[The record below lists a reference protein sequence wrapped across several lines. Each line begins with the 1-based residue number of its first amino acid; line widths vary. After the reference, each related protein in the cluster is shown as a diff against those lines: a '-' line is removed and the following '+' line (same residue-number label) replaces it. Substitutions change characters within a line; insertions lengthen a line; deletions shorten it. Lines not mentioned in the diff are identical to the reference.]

1 MGINKMK
8 GIEHLSG
15 WRWIFI
21 IEGVITCLLA
31 VMGLILLV
39 GFPDDGKTYKGFLTR
54 EETALIIRKVDADRG
69 DAVAPKFS
77 IREYLTSAKDPKIWL
92 FAMLFFNTTTISY
105 ALAYFMPAILKTG
118 LHFSTMESQGLIAPP
133 YVFAGFVMWLTG
145 YIGDKHHIRGPI
157 IIFNMLLCIIGLPI
171 VGWTHNNNFRYFG
184 IFLVTAGANANVPTV
199 MTYQANNIRGHW
211 KRAFCSATLVGFG
224 GIGGIAGSLVFRK
237 KDEPHWYPGMMACLT
252 CACLNILIIGVLTAH
267 FKRANAKADRGEIV
281 IEGSEVRLVLQFR

>member
-1 MGINKMK
+1 MG
-8 GIEHLSG
+8 
-15 WRWIFI
+15 F
-21 IEGVITCLLA
+21 
-31 VMGLILLV
+31 ILLV
-39 GFPDDGKTYKGFLTR
+39 GFPDDGKTYKGFLTH

-92 FAMLFFNTTTISY
+92 FAMLFFNTTTITY

-118 LHFSTMESQGLIAPP
+118 LHFNTMESQGLIAPP
-133 YVFAGFVMWLTG
+133 YVFAGFNMWLTG
-145 YIGDKHHIRGPI
+145 YIGDKYHIRGPI
-157 IIFNMLLCIIGLPI
+157 IIYNMLLCIIGLPI
-171 VGWTHNNNFRYFG
+171 IGWAHNNNLRYFA

-252 CACLNILIIGVLTAH
+252 CAGLNVLIVVVLTLH

-281 IEGSEVRLVLQFR
+281 IEGSEVSLRFQFS